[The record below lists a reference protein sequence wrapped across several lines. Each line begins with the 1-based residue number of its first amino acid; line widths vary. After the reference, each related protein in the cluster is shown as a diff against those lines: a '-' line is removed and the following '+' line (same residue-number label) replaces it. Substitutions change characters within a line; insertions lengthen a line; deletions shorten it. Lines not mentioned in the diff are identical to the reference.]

1 MTITPQ
7 LIQLWDRSFAAC
19 ESDLRAIPMPTEEVS
34 GRFYHIMSVLTD
46 AARSNYQLLR
56 QAHHCDDQIM
66 MAWACRN
73 LLEITVFSKY
83 VLLSEQNS
91 SEFAADRLIDAVEIG
106 SVLKKLQELINQEI
120 AAEGGAVAGM
130 QIEAPAGA
138 DQIIDKYTKLL
149 DQEQVSR
156 RRPLKMAELARGVGL
171 GDAYEGMNKLCSKLV
186 HPTAWSLFTA
196 EVGSERFPE
205 VSEIF
210 LVYGAWYYSMV
221 LAEFLPHVRQ
231 WGLRHK
237 PPTAAQPGAPG
248 SRS

>member
-1 MTITPQ
+1 MITPQ
-7 LIQLWDRSFAAC
+7 LIQAWEDGFAVC
-19 ESDLRAIPMPTEEVS
+19 EHQLRAIPIPTDEVS

-46 AARSNYQLLR
+46 AARSNYQALR
-56 QAHHCDDQIM
+56 KAHRCDDQIV

-83 VLLSEQNS
+83 VLQSEQNAN
-91 SEFAADRLIDAVEIG
+91 EFAADRLIDAVEIG
-106 SVLKKLQELINQEI
+106 TALKKLQDLINREI
-120 AAEGGAVAGM
+120 AAEGGTVAGQ
-130 QIEAPAGA
+130 QIQETLAGA

-149 DQEQVSR
+149 AQEQVSR
-156 RRPLKMAELARGVGL
+156 QRPLKVVELARRVDL
-171 GDAYEGMNKLCSKLV
+171 GDAYDGMNKLCSKLV

-210 LVYGAWYYSMV
+210 LVYGAQYYSMV
-221 LAEFLPHVRQ
+221 LAEFLPHIRQ

-237 PPTAAQPGAPG
+237 SPT
-248 SRS
+248 SS

>member
-1 MTITPQ
+1 
-7 LIQLWDRSFAAC
+7 
-19 ESDLRAIPMPTEEVS
+19 
-34 GRFYHIMSVLTD
+34 
-46 AARSNYQLLR
+46 
-56 QAHHCDDQIM
+56 M

-83 VLLSEQNS
+83 VLLSEQNAR
-91 SEFAADRLIDAVEIG
+91 EFAADRLIDAVEIG
-106 SVLKKLQELINQEI
+106 TALKKLQDLINREI
-120 AAEGGAVAGM
+120 AAEGGAVAGQQM
-130 QIEAPAGA
+130 QETPVGA

-149 DQEQVSR
+149 DQERVVR
-156 RRPLKMAELARGVGL
+156 RVPLKMVRLARSVGL

-210 LVYGAWYYSMV
+210 LVYGAFYYGMV
-221 LAEFLPHVRQ
+221 LAEFLPHVRR

-237 PPTAAQPGAPG
+237 PSAAVQP
-248 SRS
+248 